1 MTYFQQSSGIKPSPA
16 STLSLEEVDQ
26 FLDSMT
32 LLTREE
38 EQVKELK
45 VVTRRYGTFCGPFI
59 ANMVETFEDE
69 HLGQILLNTQ
79 TKVQTLLALLYSGT
93 SIKGLSQ

>member
-1 MTYFQQSSGIKPSPA
+1 MICLWPSALQGDVAETVVTYFQQSSGIKPSPT
-16 STLSLEEVDQ
+16 STLTLEEVDQ

-45 VVTRRYGTFCGPFI
+45 VVTRRYGTFSW
-59 ANMVETFEDE
+59 TF
-69 HLGQILLNTQ
+69 HGRQMQ
-79 TKVQTLLALLYSGT
+79 
-93 SIKGLSQ
+93 